1 MIPDRRHRPTHLF
14 TVRLWIEPGAQAGA
28 EVRGRVQ
35 HVLSG
40 EVIYVRTWTALTAFF
55 ETALA
60 VERPPPDREDQGAH
74 DNR

>member
-1 MIPDRRHRPTHLF
+1 MIPDRRHQHTHLF
-14 TVRLWIEPGAQAGA
+14 TVRLWLELDTQA

-35 HVLSG
+35 YVLSG
-40 EVIYVRTWTALTAFF
+40 EVIYFRTWAALTAFF

-60 VERPPPDREDQGAH
+60 VKRPPPDRERPCPH